1 MAEYLN
7 EDDQVEALKKWWHE
21 NGKAVIGGAILG
33 LAIVGGWQ
41 GWTRYSEGRAEQ
53 ASAYYDQFSSSAQ
66 ANDAAAAKLQ
76 AERIFEEFGSSTYA
90 LMAALEMARIEYAE
104 GQSDA
109 AIARLRWAISSAKD
123 ASLVQ
128 LARLRLARLL
138 LDANDLDGALE
149 LSSQATGEGF
159 AAEFAALR
167 GDVLRAQGDLENAR
181 SAYQDALDKGVANQ
195 NLVRMKLTEI
205 SGTSTAS

>member
-1 MAEYLN
+1 MADYFN

-21 NGKAVIGGAILG
+21 NGKAVIGGAVLG

-41 GWTRYSEGRAEQ
+41 GWTRYSDGRAEQ
-53 ASAYYDQFSSSAQ
+53 ASAYYDQFSVSAQ
-66 ANDAAAAKLQ
+66 GNDVAAATQQ

-90 LMAALEMARIEYAE
+90 MLTALEMARIEYAE
-104 GQSDA
+104 GKSEA
-109 AIARLRWAISSAKD
+109 AVARLRWVISHASD
-123 ASLVQ
+123 ESLVQ

-149 LSSQATGEGF
+149 LTSESVTEAF

-167 GDVLRAQGDLENAR
+167 GDVLRAQGDLKSAR
-181 SAYQDALDKGVANQ
+181 IAYQDALDKGVANQ
-195 NLVRMKLTEI
+195 DLVRMKLMEI
-205 SGTSTAS
+205 SGKTSTS

>member
-66 ANDAAAAKLQ
+66 TNDAAAAKLQ

>member
-1 MAEYLN
+1 VAEYLN